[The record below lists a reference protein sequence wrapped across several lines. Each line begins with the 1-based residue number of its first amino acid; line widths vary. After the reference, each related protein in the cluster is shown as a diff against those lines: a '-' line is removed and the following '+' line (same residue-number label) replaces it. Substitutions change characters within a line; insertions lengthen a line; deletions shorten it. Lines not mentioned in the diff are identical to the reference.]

1 MAYRQRVAIDPR
13 PDRRLGDPEVVG
25 APSDTTEEWRHILTG
40 ADSSL
45 PKVRHWL
52 GRLPSDPRCKMCATP
67 FRGPGRVI
75 TKVINHG
82 PSQSNP
88 LLCSLCFRHLR
99 DSPGGAEVE
108 LSILFADIRGSTGIA
123 ERASAADFRALV
135 QQFYYRASRAI
146 NDHDGIVDKFLG
158 DGIMALFLPVVTGG
172 EHAAR
177 AIEAGAAL
185 LREVMDP
192 RLTAGGVGVGVG
204 VHTGEAFVGTVGADE
219 RLDFTALGDAVN
231 VAARLG
237 GAASAGE
244 LLVSD
249 AAWRAAGRGDTGERR
264 RQPIHGRAEPLDVV
278 VISAP
283 EAAPAV
289 A

>member
-1 MAYRQRVAIDPR
+1 V
-13 PDRRLGDPEVVG
+13 L
-25 APSDTTEEWRHILTG
+25 
-40 ADSSL
+40 
-45 PKVRHWL
+45 
-52 GRLPSDPRCKMCATP
+52 
-67 FRGPGRVI
+67 

-88 LLCSLCFRHLR
+88 LLCSMCFRHLR

-123 ERASAADFRALV
+123 ERASASDFRGLV

-146 NDHDGIVDKFLG
+146 NEHDGIVDKFLG
-158 DGIMALFLPVVTGG
+158 DGIMALFVPVVTGG
-172 EHAAR
+172 QHAAR
-177 AIEAGAAL
+177 AIEAGEAL
-185 LREVMDP
+185 LREVMD
-192 RLTAGGVGVGVG
+192 RELIAGGVGVGVG
-204 VHTGEAFVGTVGADE
+204 VHTGEAFVGAVGADD
-219 RLDFTALGDAVN
+219 RLDFTALGDTVN

-237 GAASAGE
+237 GAAGAGE

-249 AAWRAAGRGDTGERR
+249 ATWRAAGRSDPGEWR

-278 VISAP
+278 VVSARA
-283 EAAPAV
+283 AAPAV